1 MTYGVNA
8 ACNVGYQG
16 PQSLDSAGAFPS
28 LQRRGV
34 CGINQKTRS
43 HRSAAD
49 GVVAHTTR
57 FTNAFRN
64 IACERPPRPRLFQN
78 GSIFANGAASLE
90 ASPYRARRFA
100 PPLQGGECPQS
111 EICVLVKNNLGLES
125 CRFDPEACFPVAA
138 RRNGLEFLVQTLLSE
153 VHGIGDAGHRFEGN
167 EIPVPLHACKGRP
180 YHD

>member
-1 MTYGVNA
+1 MGLTPLVTLAIKGHSHWILQA
-8 ACNVGYQG
+8 H
-16 PQSLDSAGAFPS
+16 FPS

-90 ASPYRARRFA
+90 ASPYRARASR
-100 PPLQGGECPQS
+100 
-111 EICVLVKNNLGLES
+111 
-125 CRFDPEACFPVAA
+125 
-138 RRNGLEFLVQTLLSE
+138 LLCK
-153 VHGIGDAGHRFEGN
+153 EGN
-167 EIPVPLHACKGRP
+167 APKVKYVCLSKII
-180 YHD
+180 

>member
-1 MTYGVNA
+1 MGLTPLVTLAIKGHSHWILQAHSPPCKGGV
-8 ACNVGYQG
+8 
-16 PQSLDSAGAFPS
+16 
-28 LQRRGV
+28 
-34 CGINQKTRS
+34 
-43 HRSAAD
+43 SAASIRKREATEVPQT
-49 GVVAHTTR
+49 GWSLTR
-57 FTNAFRN
+57 HVSQTHSETSRVK
-64 IACERPPRPRLFQN
+64 RPPRPRLFQN

-138 RRNGLEFLVQTLLSE
+138 RRNGLEFLVETLLNE